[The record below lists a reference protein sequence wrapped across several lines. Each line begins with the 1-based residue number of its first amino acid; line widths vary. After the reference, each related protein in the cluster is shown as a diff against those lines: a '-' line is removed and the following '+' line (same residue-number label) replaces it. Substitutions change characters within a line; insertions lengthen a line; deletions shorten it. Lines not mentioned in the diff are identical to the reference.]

1 MLREIIW
8 RELLD
13 YLQSLRFS
21 VTLFLVIV
29 LMLTG
34 SVLYIH
40 DYRQQVADYRENVS
54 QNLQLLEDKAERGLH
69 RLVSFRPTQLI
80 YRSPSPLGFIAEG
93 HEKDLPNAF
102 GVDAFELVGPQ
113 TVLRRNYTL
122 QRFDALD
129 WVFSNIKY
137 TFHSFPNSLA
147 VAHECPSKIGISKKV
162 ICEATR

>member
-13 YLQSLRFS
+13 HLQSLRFAL
-21 VTLFLVIV
+21 TLLLVIV

-54 QNLQLLEDKAERGLH
+54 ENLRLLKNKAERGLH
-69 RLVSFRPTQLI
+69 AVVSYGPNLLI
-80 YRSPSPLGFIAEG
+80 YRALSPLGFIAEG

-102 GVDAFELVGPQ
+102 AVDAFEMVGPQ
-113 TVLRRNYTL
+113 TILRRNYTL

-129 WVFSNIKY
+129 L
-137 TFHSFPNSLA
+137 SLI
-147 VAHECPSKIGISKKV
+147 HIS
-162 ICEATR
+162 EPTRPY